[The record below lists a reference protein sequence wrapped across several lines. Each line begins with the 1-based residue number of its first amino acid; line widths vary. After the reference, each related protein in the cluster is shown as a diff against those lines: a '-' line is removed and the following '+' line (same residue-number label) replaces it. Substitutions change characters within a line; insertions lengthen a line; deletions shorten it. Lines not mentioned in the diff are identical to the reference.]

1 MSDRVAQII
10 EIKKEVHPYADSLS
24 LVNIGDFVCVIR
36 SEDWF
41 DGQKAVYI
49 EPDSIVDTTRPEFSF
64 LSVEGQTK
72 VRVKARRLRQ
82 IWSMGL
88 LVPYYGNLLVGDNA
102 YDELGI
108 EHYEPDE
115 PGQTGVSTATNAPI
129 KFSHLTKYDVENGR
143 KLSYSRMFVPG
154 EDVYVSEKIHGQ
166 NMAVV
171 YTDGEFHVKSR
182 NEWKKDEP
190 DSLYWRA
197 LRANQ
202 PLMNFLIKNPD
213 MVVYGEQYG
222 HIKGFPYDCKPGE
235 VKFRAFDVRKPDG
248 FYLDAAEF
256 IPLMAAYDVPTV
268 PAFHIQPFDM
278 PALLELAESKS
289 PLGSKIMEGLIC
301 KPLKERRDLKHG
313 RVIIKIVNPAYL
325 EKN

>member
-1 MSDRVAQII
+1 MSTYTAPVIKINLEKHPDADTLSIQKVEDFQVVA
-10 EIKKEVHPYADSLS
+10 
-24 LVNIGDFVCVIR
+24 R
-36 SEDWF
+36 TEDWT
-41 DGQKAVYI
+41 GVEYGIYI
-49 EPDSIVDTTRPEFSF
+49 PPDSIVDASRPEFAW
-64 LSVEGQTK
+64 LDPNGGK
-72 VRVKARRLRQ
+72 VRIKAKRLRSV
-82 IWSMGL
+82 WSMGL
-88 LVPYYGNLLVGDNA
+88 MIPAPAGVTEGDF
-102 YDELGI
+102 YEQLGI

-115 PGQTGVSTATNAPI
+115 PGQAGVSTATSAPI
-129 KFSHLTKYDVENGR
+129 KFSHLTKYDIENGR
-143 KLSYSRMFVPG
+143 KLAYSRMFVPG
-154 EDVYVSEKIHGQ
+154 EQTYVSVKLHGQ

-202 PLMNFLIKNPD
+202 PLMDFLIKNPD

-256 IPLMAAYDVPTV
+256 IPLMAAYGVPTV

-278 PALLELAESKS
+278 PTLLNLAESKCPFGGKLS
-289 PLGSKIMEGLIC
+289 EGIVC
-301 KPLKERRDLKHG
+301 KPLIERRDIRHG
-313 RVIIKIVNPAYL
+313 RVVMKIVNPAYL

>member
-1 MSDRVAQII
+1 MSTYAAPV
-10 EIKKEVHPYADSLS
+10 IKIDLIPHDGADTLS
-24 LVNIGDFVCVIR
+24 IQKVEDFQVVVR
-36 SEDWF
+36 TDDWQ
-41 DGQKAVYI
+41 GISHGIYI
-49 EPDSIVDTTRPEFSF
+49 PPDSIVNTSRPEFAWLDAS
-64 LSVEGQTK
+64 GAK
-72 VRVKARRLRQ
+72 VRVKARRLRNV
-82 IWSMGL
+82 WSMGL
-88 LVPYYGNLLVGDNA
+88 MIPAPAGVTEGDF
-102 YDELGI
+102 YEQLGI

-143 KLSYSRMFVPG
+143 KLTYSRMFVPG

-197 LRANQ
+197 LRGS
-202 PLMNFLIKNPD
+202 PELMHMLKCNPD
-213 MVVYGEQYG
+213 TVVYGEQYG

-235 VKFRAFDVRKPDG
+235 VKFRAFDIRKTDG
-248 FYLDAAEF
+248 SYVDATEF
-256 IPLMAAYDVPTV
+256 IPLMSAYSVPTV
-268 PAFHIQPFDM
+268 PAFPIQPFDM
-278 PALLELAESKS
+278 PTLLNLAESKC
-289 PLGSKIMEGLIC
+289 PLGGKLSEGIVV
-301 KPLKERRDLKHG
+301 KPLIERRDIRHG
-313 RVIIKIVNPAYL
+313 RVVMKIVNPAYL